1 MAKTAKRISAA
12 VLLLLC
18 SLPASAEWLSR
29 RFDDAE
35 ISVRLVRDVNDLKS
49 LLGTDLEGDYVL
61 AEVKVRPLYNSNV
74 VVTREDFIM
83 RSRRNNERSTAMS
96 PEEIAGGSVLV
107 MGSKRVGTGSPGVY
121 SQENDPVIIGG
132 TPGTGTRPRTLG
144 GQGQSFG
151 GAGQGGEQE
160 LTVNAEQRETT
171 SLLERLQQHE
181 LPIGA
186 TRENVRGYLYFQVPL
201 KHKLKHY
208 QFTYDGNVGEFS
220 VGFLR
225 KKAKR

>member
-1 MAKTAKRISAA
+1 MKTAAKIIATA
-12 VLLLLC
+12 LLVLC
-18 SLPASAEWLSR
+18 ALPANAEWLSE

-35 ISVRLVRDVNDLKS
+35 ISVRLIRDANDLKS
-49 LLGTDLEGDYVL
+49 LLGTDLERDYVL

-74 VVTREDFIM
+74 ILTRDDFMM

-107 MGSKRVGTGSPGVY
+107 LGSRRIGTGSPGVY
-121 SQENDPVIIGG
+121 SQENDPVIVGG

-151 GAGQGGEQE
+151 GGQAGDQE

-181 LPIGA
+181 LPIGE
-186 TRENVRGYLYFQVPL
+186 TREPVRGYLYFQVPA

-220 VGFLR
+220 VGFR
-225 KKAKR
+225 PKKGK

>member
-1 MAKTAKRISAA
+1 MTTTTARILATT
-12 VLLLLC
+12 LLLLC
-18 SLPASAEWLSR
+18 ALPASAEWLSE

-35 ISVRLVRDVNDLKS
+35 ISVRLVRDANDLIS
-49 LLGTDLEGDYVL
+49 LLGTDLDRDYVL

-74 VVTREDFIM
+74 ILTREDFIM

-151 GAGQGGEQE
+151 GGRGGDQE

-171 SLLERLQQHE
+171 PLLERLQQHE
-181 LPIGA
+181 LPIGE
-186 TRENVRGYLYFQVPL
+186 TREPVRGYLYFQVPP

>member
-1 MAKTAKRISAA
+1 MTKTAARILATA
-12 VLLLLC
+12 LLALC
-18 SLPASAEWLSR
+18 AFPANAEWLSE

-35 ISVRLVRDVNDLKS
+35 ISVRLVRDANDLIS
-49 LLGTDLEGDYVL
+49 LLGTDLDRDYVL
-61 AEVKVRPLYNSNV
+61 AEVKVRPLYNANV
-74 VVTREDFIM
+74 ILTREDFIM

-96 PEEIAGGSVLV
+96 PEEIAGGAVLV

-121 SQENDPVIIGG
+121 SQENDPVIVGG

-151 GAGQGGEQE
+151 IGQASNQE
-160 LTVNAEQRETT
+160 LTVKAEQRETT

-186 TRENVRGYLYFQVPL
+186 TREIVRGYLYFQVPA

-220 VGFLR
+220 VVFVT
-225 KKAKR
+225 KKGKG

>member
-1 MAKTAKRISAA
+1 MAQTAEKILATA
-12 VLLLLC
+12 LLLLGA
-18 SLPASAEWLSR
+18 LPANAEWLSE
-29 RFDDAE
+29 RFDDAV
-35 ISVRLVRDVNDLKS
+35 ISVRLVRDANDLIS
-49 LLGTDLEGDYVL
+49 LLGTDLDRDYVL
-61 AEVKVRPLYNSNV
+61 AEIKVRPLYNSNV
-74 VVTREDFIM
+74 VLTREDFIM

-107 MGSKRVGTGSPGVY
+107 LGSRRINTGSPDIY
-121 SQENDPVIIGG
+121 SQENDPVIVGG

-151 GAGQGGEQE
+151 GGQAGDQE

-181 LPIGA
+181 LPIGE
-186 TRENVRGYLYFQVPL
+186 TREPVRGYLYFQVPA

-220 VGFLR
+220 VGFR
-225 KKAKR
+225 PKKGK